1 MEGRWETRKDV
12 YRRARHEGGGPHPVI
27 DHLGRTKKNW
37 ERKVTGE
44 KRLSIDV
51 SGGTRLA

>member
-12 YRRARHEGGGPHPVI
+12 YRRARREGGGPHPVI